1 MPSTR
6 PDSSGRQRDPLLD
19 LWRGLALVDMAW
31 VHLAAYPIGLPLG
44 LAPWISD
51 HTRFAAGCFV
61 LLSGMTVSRVFG
73 PGLAAKPERARATR
87 HRLLRRAALLLL
99 VDRLAA
105 LGFAAIEYTRLVPP
119 GVHPPLPDFF
129 ALATF
134 GEAGVTGG
142 LLLMYA
148 VLLAATPALE
158 TLRARFGGFTVA
170 ALSLTIY
177 ALALAAGPSAH
188 WPPWAFPVA
197 HWQALFVAGYL
208 TSPQVGRLRNRDG
221 DFEPRWLGGVSLACV
236 ALFTLRSGGALG
248 LDPAW
253 LPAWDFTKVPLQPA
267 EFAWY
272 LTSSAFVLTWS
283 AWIFERGPRARAS
296 LAWLCALG
304 RKSLLVYVAHLF
316 LELPIVEVVTL
327 FEPSPLVCTMMLPAM
342 ALGMRAVAAAG
353 EWVER
358 WKPPAG
364 EHNPLAMLRR
374 ALPAAG
380 TTGGGL
386 AVATVAFLLVLQAI
400 VEPPASWKAMRG
412 AESGMLAQEEEEEDA
427 RAPNVSISP
436 STTLPEG
443 SPPFLLRRAEAT
455 MDSPPQDA
463 LLPIVEETPA
473 VEPPMFP

>member
-6 PDSSGRQRDPLLD
+6 PDSSGRERDPLLD

-44 LAPWISD
+44 LAAWISD

-61 LLSGMTVSRVFG
+61 LLSGMTVARVFG
-73 PGLAAKPERARATR
+73 PGLSASPERALATR
-87 HRLLRRAALLLL
+87 RRLLRRAGLLLL

-105 LGFAAIEYTRLVPP
+105 LGFAAIEYSRLVPP

-158 TLRARFGGFTVA
+158 TLRVRLGGPVVA
-170 ALSLTIY
+170 ALSLTTY

-208 TSPQVGRLRNRDG
+208 VSPEVGRLRSRDG
-221 DFEPRWLGGVSLACV
+221 AFEPRWLGGVSLACV
-236 ALFTLRSGGALG
+236 ALFLLRSGAALG

-283 AWIFERGPRARAS
+283 AWIFERGPRTRAS

-327 FEPSPLVCTMMLPAM
+327 FEPSALVCTMMLPAM

-353 EWVER
+353 ERVER

-364 EHNPLAMLRR
+364 ERNPLAMLRR

-386 AVATVAFLLVLQAI
+386 AVATVAFLLVLQAA
-400 VEPPASWKAMRG
+400 VEPPASWQTMRD
-412 AESGMLAQEEEEEDA
+412 AESAMLAQEEKDDDT
-427 RAPNVSISP
+427 RGPNAGVSP
-436 STTLPEG
+436 STTLPDG
-443 SPPFLLRRAEAT
+443 SPPFLLRRAEAVLE
-455 MDSPPQDA
+455 SPPQDA
-463 LLPIVEETPA
+463 LLPVVEETPA